1 MLKRVEALIAGTLI
15 ASRWLMAPLYLGL
28 IAALVMVIAEY
39 FRELFR
45 VIMDFRAL
53 DSSEM
58 ILAVLKLVDLVL
70 LGNLL
75 LIMLFAGILTLGA
88 NILTENHPN
97 WSRFMG
103 NVDFAGLKLKVV
115 ASLTAIAAV
124 GLLETSIGVE
134 KVKKEDVLWEVI
146 ILLAF
151 VVTGLLLAWTDL
163 LVARRHNQ
171 EGT

>member
-1 MLKRVEALIAGTLI
+1 MGKLLEQIVGTVLI

-28 IAALVMVIAEY
+28 IAALVVLIVEF
-39 FRELFR
+39 FREL
-45 VIMDFRAL
+45 VGIVGDFKDY
-53 DSSEM
+53 DSATL

-75 LIMLFAGILTLGA
+75 LIMLFAGVLTLGV
-88 NILTENHPN
+88 NLVVENHPN

-103 NVDFAGLKLKVV
+103 DVDFAGLKLKVV

-124 GLLETSIGVE
+124 GLLESFVEIE
-134 KVKKEDVLWEVI
+134 KVSKTDVLWEVA

-151 VVTGLLLAWTDL
+151 VISGVMLALMDL
-163 LVARRHNQ
+163 LVARRR
-171 EGT
+171 E

>member
-1 MLKRVEALIAGTLI
+1 MDKFLEQVVATVLI

-28 IAALVMVIAEY
+28 IVALVVVIAE
-39 FRELFR
+39 FFTEL
-45 VIMDFRAL
+45 VTVATSVGKVY
-53 DSSEM
+53 SSEL

-88 NILTENHPN
+88 NLVTEHHPN

-103 NVDFAGLKLKVV
+103 EVDFAGLKLKVV

-124 GLLETSIGVE
+124 GLLESFVDIE
-134 KVKKEDVLWEVI
+134 KMSKTDVMLEI
-146 ILLAF
+146 AILLAF
-151 VVTGLLLAWTDL
+151 VIAGVMLAWMDL
-163 LVARRHNQ
+163 LVARRQ
-171 EGT
+171 EHHE

>member
-1 MLKRVEALIAGTLI
+1 MGKILERVVATILI

-28 IAALVMVIAEY
+28 IAALVVVIVE
-39 FRELFR
+39 FFTELAAIAAS
-45 VIMDFRAL
+45 VGKVY
-53 DSSEM
+53 SSEL

-75 LIMLFAGILTLGA
+75 LIMLFAGVLTLGA
-88 NILTENHPN
+88 NLVVEHHPN

-124 GLLETSIGVE
+124 GLLETFVDIE
-134 KVKKEDVLWEVI
+134 KASKSDVMWEI
-146 ILLAF
+146 AILLAF
-151 VVTGLLLAWTDL
+151 VVSGVMLAWMDL
-163 LVARRHNQ
+163 LVDRRHKH
-171 EGT
+171 E